1 MFNAIS
7 NYLNRLSLYSKDV
20 SMGRSCTFKRPSNIY
35 GCKFGNNVFV
45 GPFVEIQ
52 KNVSVGDRTR
62 IQSHSFVCEYVTIGN
77 DCFIAHGVVF
87 TNDKFQ
93 NNGPARRNTKFY
105 KETIIGNG
113 VSIGSNCTVLPVEIC
128 DGVIIGAHSLVTKNI
143 SQRGV
148 YAGFRPGE
156 FP

>member
-1 MFNAIS
+1 MQQI
-7 NYLNRLSLYSKDV
+7 
-20 SMGRSCTFKRPSNIY
+20 
-35 GCKFGNNVFV
+35 
-45 GPFVEIQ
+45 
-52 KNVSVGDRTR
+52 GD
-62 IQSHSFVCEYVTIGN
+62 

-128 DGVIIGAHSLVTKNI
+128 DGVIIGAHSLAVQKTFHKEVFM
-143 SQRGV
+143 Q
-148 YAGFRPGE
+148 GFRPGE
-156 FP
+156 FPNAYSF